1 MKTAKTTARV
11 CALIP
16 AAGRG
21 ARFGAA
27 ENKVFAPLLG
37 RPLLGWT
44 LEAFAHCAV
53 IDAIILVGAEAELP
67 RLQALGEQFGG
78 GKLLVVVP
86 GGDSRQAS
94 VRLGLDALPETCELV
109 AIHDAA
115 RCCITPDLIES
126 VIESARFW
134 GAATASQP
142 VRDTLTYEEPE
153 GVTGYPTVGPPANRD
168 ELRAVQTPQV
178 FPFEK
183 ICAAHAKARS
193 VGAPA
198 TDDAT
203 LYAQYLG
210 RVALASGALEN
221 LKVTTPEDLTL
232 AEAILRNRTS
242 PPVPLPC
249 RREGG
254 GEERAGG
261 LGALRVGHGYDVHRF
276 ASGREMW
283 LGGVH
288 FPESALGLDGHSD
301 ADVVLHALC
310 DALLGAA
317 GLPDIGQLF
326 PPSDMAHKNRASIEF
341 LNEVKTRLDAG
352 SWGVGNVDL
361 TVIAETPKIG
371 PRAAEIKN
379 VIAEALEITSEQVSV
394 KATTNETMGFVGRRE
409 GIAAH
414 ATVLLSKRS

>member
-1 MKTAKTTARV
+1 M
-11 CALIP
+11 
-16 AAGRG
+16 
-21 ARFGAA
+21 
-27 ENKVFAPLLG
+27 
-37 RPLLGWT
+37 
-44 LEAFAHCAV
+44 
-53 IDAIILVGAEAELP
+53 
-67 RLQALGEQFGG
+67 
-78 GKLLVVVP
+78 
-86 GGDSRQAS
+86 
-94 VRLGLDALPETCELV
+94 RLGLDALPETCEIV

-115 RCCITPDLIES
+115 RCCITPQLIES

-134 GAATASQP
+134 GAATASQF

-203 LYAQYLG
+203 LYAQYIG

-221 LKVTTPEDLTL
+221 LKVTTPEDLVL
-232 AEAILRNRTS
+232 AEAILRNRVS
-242 PPVPLPC
+242 PPALV
-249 RREGG
+249 RAKREKDEGRGMGG
-254 GEERAGG
+254 WV
-261 LGALRVGHGYDVHRF
+261 RVGHGYDVHRF
-276 ASGREMW
+276 AEGRELW

-288 FPESALGLDGHSD
+288 FPESDLGLDGHSD

-341 LNEVKTRLDAG
+341 LSEVKQKIDERN
-352 SWGVGNVDL
+352 WGVENVDL
-361 TVIAETPKIG
+361 TIIAETPKIG

-379 VIAEALEITSEQVSV
+379 VIAKALGITSEQVSV